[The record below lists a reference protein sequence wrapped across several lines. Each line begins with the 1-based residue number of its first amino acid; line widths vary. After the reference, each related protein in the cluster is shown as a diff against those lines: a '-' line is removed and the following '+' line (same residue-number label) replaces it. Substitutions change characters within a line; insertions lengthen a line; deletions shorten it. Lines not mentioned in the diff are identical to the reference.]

1 MPKILDIS
9 AHKIVNSRGSY
20 TIQTKVTLDNGI
32 EAVASVPEGASKGRN
47 EAMSFP
53 VSKAIEVVNSA
64 INDLLK
70 DEDIENQSRIDNLML
85 TMDGS
90 SLKKNLGGNSILSV
104 SLACARA
111 ASITKGI
118 PLYFYI
124 SQIYDNSLNFNSQII
139 EKGSFPTP
147 IFNIINGGVHAANK
161 LSFQEFM
168 VIPNRQMSFEAAYDV
183 GVNVYANLKEIL
195 KANNMSTNVGDEGG
209 FAPEGL
215 NILKAFE
222 LIKMASGKNYQ
233 IGKDVTF
240 GSDVASGSFFRDG
253 FYYINESNLKL
264 DSSTLKNFYLSILKK
279 YPITY
284 LEDPFEE
291 QDIKGWQNFSDEIKD
306 ILVCGDDLVVTNTKL
321 LDSSIR
327 LGLIN
332 SVIVKPNQIGSLTET
347 LNFIRLA
354 KKNKLTTVI
363 SHRSGDTAEDSFIS
377 DLAVG
382 VGSEYIKAGAPARG
396 ERVAK
401 YNRILDIY
409 YEIKSLT

>member
-9 AHKIVNSRGSY
+9 AHKIVNSRGNY

-32 EAVASVPEGASKGRN
+32 EATAAVPEGASKGKH
-47 EAMSFP
+47 EALSFP
-53 VSKAIEVVNSA
+53 VEKALEIVNSA
-64 INDLLK
+64 LNDLLK
-70 DEDIENQSRIDNLML
+70 DEDIENQERIDNLML
-85 TMDGS
+85 TMDGTPN
-90 SLKKNLGGNSILSV
+90 KKNLGGNSVLSV

-111 ASITKGI
+111 ASLTKGL

-124 SQIYDNSLNFNSQII
+124 SQIFDESKSFNSQII
-139 EKGSFPTP
+139 EKNNFPTP
-147 IFNIINGGVHAANK
+147 IFNIINGGVHAGNR

-168 VIPNRQMSFEAAYDV
+168 VIPSKSLNYEDAYDL
-183 GVNVYANLKEIL
+183 GVSVYKELKEIL
-195 KANNMSTNVGDEGG
+195 KMAGLSTNVGDEGG
-209 FAPEGL
+209 FAPENI

-222 LIKMASGKNYQ
+222 LIKTASQKNFR
-233 IGKDVTF
+233 IGKDLTF
-240 GSDVASGSFFRDG
+240 GSDVASGSFYHDG
-253 FYYINESNLKL
+253 FYFINESNLKL
-264 DSSTLKNFYLSILKK
+264 DSKTLKNFYLSLIQK

-291 QDIKGWQNFSDEIKD
+291 QDIKGWQNFEDAPKD
-306 ILVCGDDLVVTNTKL
+306 LMVCGDDLVVTNVKY
-321 LDSSIR
+321 LDTAIR

-332 SVIVKPNQIGSLTET
+332 SVIVKPNQIGTLTET

-354 KKNKLTTVI
+354 KKNKLATVI

-377 DLAVG
+377 DLSVG
-382 VGSEYIKAGAPARG
+382 VGSEFIKAGAPARG

-409 YEIKSLT
+409 YEIKNM

>member
-9 AHKIVNSRGSY
+9 AHKIVNSRGNY
-20 TIQTKVTLDNGI
+20 TIQTKITLDNGI
-32 EAVASVPEGASKGRN
+32 EAVAAVPEGASKGKN
-47 EAMSFP
+47 EAMSLP
-53 VSKAIEVVNSA
+53 VPKALEVVNTA
-64 INDLLK
+64 IKDLLVG
-70 DEDIENQSRIDNLML
+70 EDVENQERIDNLML
-85 TMDGS
+85 TMDGTPN
-90 SLKKNLGGNSILSV
+90 KRNLGGNSILSV

-111 ASITKGI
+111 ASLTKGL

-124 SQIYDNSLNFNSQII
+124 SQLYDDSKSFHDKVV
-139 EKGSFPTP
+139 EKGEYPTP
-147 IFNIINGGVHAANK
+147 IFNIINGGVHAANR

-168 VIPNRQMSFEAAYDV
+168 VIPSKDYDYESAYDA
-183 GVNVYANLKEIL
+183 GVLIYNELKNIL
-195 KANNMSTNVGDEGG
+195 KMNNMSTNVGDEGG

-222 LIKMASGKNYQ
+222 LLKTATQKHFKVGKEIY
-233 IGKDVTF
+233 F
-240 GSDVASGSFFRDG
+240 GSDVASGSFYHNG
-253 FYYINESNLKL
+253 EYMIAESNLKL
-264 DSSTLKNFYLSILKK
+264 DVTKMKNFYLSLIEK
-279 YPITY
+279 YPIKY

-291 QDIKGWQNFSDEIKD
+291 QDIKGWQSFSEQEKKIM
-306 ILVCGDDLVVTNTKL
+306 VCGDDLVVTNVKF
-321 LDSSIR
+321 LDAAIR

-354 KKNKLTTVI
+354 KKNKLSTVI

-382 VGSEYIKAGAPARG
+382 VASDYLKAGAPARG

-409 YEIKSLT
+409 YEVKSI